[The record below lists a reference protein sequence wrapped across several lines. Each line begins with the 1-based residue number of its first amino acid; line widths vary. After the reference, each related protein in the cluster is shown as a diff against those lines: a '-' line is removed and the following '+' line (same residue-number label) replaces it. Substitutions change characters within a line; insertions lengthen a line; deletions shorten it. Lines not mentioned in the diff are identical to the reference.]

1 MLWSKFGNN
10 PEWTWDIFGEEFEEV
25 VYKHVDDTMDHFNSL
40 GVVHWDVINEMIDEH
55 QGPLN
60 HTFYID
66 QSGNEN
72 IRADI
77 HIHVKENYPHNM
89 FYVNDY
95 GIIMD
100 TAHRFSSFQ
109 KLLRDLFS
117 RGVQIDG
124 IGLQSHINGEH
135 KNLFCLRVIVS
146 HILGHASIDWNLVK
160 QRVETLWEEFQLPI
174 WITEFDWNHD
184 GDVPWGDH
192 TQHSQIL
199 QDFYR
204 LMFSQEV
211 VIATKVNY
219 SALNLC
225 I

>member
-1 MLWSKFGNN
+1 MVLDS
-10 PEWTWDIFGEEFEEV
+10 
-25 VYKHVDDTMDHFNSL
+25 SL
-40 GVVHWDVINEMIDEH
+40 ISM
-55 QGPLN
+55 
-60 HTFYID
+60 
-66 QSGNEN
+66 
-72 IRADI
+72 
-77 HIHVKENYPHNM
+77 
-89 FYVNDY
+89 VN
-95 GIIMD
+95 
-100 TAHRFSSFQ
+100 T
-109 KLLRDLFS
+109 
-117 RGVQIDG
+117 
-124 IGLQSHINGEH
+124 

-211 VIATKVNY
+211 VIAIRVNY